1 MSGIAPAAPKSRR
14 LPGLAGK
21 KVPGKT
27 VPSGAADAIGPDD
40 LFRDGKDAGALRT
53 IGEVARAL
61 GLRQHVLRYWEEQF
75 PMLRP
80 LTRAGG
86 RRYYRPED
94 IALLI
99 TIDRLLHREGYTI
112 RGARQALIRPAGR
125 KSPAPPARDT
135 RAPLLDAING
145 GPVPIELPA
154 DVAPEQALVA
164 ALGVLRQ
171 HLESI
176 RHRLARELGKA

>member
-1 MSGIAPAAPKSRR
+1 MVSGS
-14 LPGLAGK
+14 
-21 KVPGKT
+21 
-27 VPSGAADAIGPDD
+27 DD

-61 GLRQHVLRYWEEQF
+61 GLRQHVLRYWEDQF
-75 PMLRP
+75 PTLRP

-99 TIDRLLHREGYTI
+99 DIDRLLHREGFTI
-112 RGARQALIRPAGR
+112 RGARQALVRPVGR
-125 KSPAPPARDT
+125 RPVPPPPSDT
-135 RAPLLDAING
+135 GTLLLDVLA
-145 GPVPIELPA
+145 PVEPDPVDADKPEL
-154 DVAPEQALVA
+154 ALVS
-164 ALGVLRQ
+164 ALAVLRQ

-176 RHRLARELGKA
+176 RNRLADELGQNGI